1 MDNVKVGN
9 YEIVKEYETG
19 SLYGMDLESTVIAM
33 ILTKNE
39 LIKELFVEECV
50 FLNPEN
56 RKVLHFMKII
66 YAKRQTLDLDIALTY
81 LPTEDMKSKY
91 MDYVINHSLTYAN
104 FSMFYKYQERLEE
117 IYIDKK
123 LSEYAELYKTN
134 KISSE
139 DFILKIKELEKEN
152 LVVKDTHNKLT
163 PDEILKLIR
172 GKDKLIKFN
181 RFDMLNQKLKIKK
194 NTINIIA
201 ARPSEGKSALALNL
215 FVDLASTYKCLY
227 FNMEMTKEEVYE
239 RIIGI
244 HSRIKIAKIINP
256 ETDYQDSLVRKNIE
270 DICKLNY
277 EIVNG
282 SKNIKSLIS
291 KIIKEQKEEHLIV
304 FIDYIGYVSYKAGQS
319 DKDRIGEITR
329 MLNDV
334 TKDYD
339 VTIFL
344 IAQINRNG
352 SDVPTMQDLK
362 DSGELEQSAD
372 TIMLIH
378 DENKENTSPEK
389 EIKILVPKCR
399 GGARNIGFKIKYLK
413 ESQRMEEI
421 NENYSFKR

>member
-1 MDNVKVGN
+1 MEYDTG
-9 YEIVKEYETG
+9 YENG
-19 SLYGMDLESTVIAM
+19 LDLESTVIAM
-33 ILTKNE
+33 IFAKEE
-39 LIKELFVEECV
+39 LIKELFIEECV

-56 RKVLHFMKII
+56 RRMIHFLKRAYSVKQSLDMDLLLSLLKDEDKQNKFMNY
-66 YAKRQTLDLDIALTY
+66 YA
-81 LPTEDMKSKY
+81 E
-91 MDYVINHSLTYAN
+91 HSILFPN

-117 IYIDKK
+117 IYIDTK
-123 LSEYAELYKTN
+123 LTELADKYKN
-134 KISSE
+134 GKISSE
-139 DFILKIKELEKEN
+139 DFVLKIKELEKEN
-152 LVVKDTHNKLT
+152 LVVKDTHDKLT
-163 PDEILKLIR
+163 PDEMLKLIR

-181 RFDMLNQKLKIKK
+181 RFDVLNQKLKIKK

-244 HSRIKIAKIINP
+244 HSRIKIANIIKP
-256 ETDYQDSLVRKNIE
+256 ETDYQDSLIKQNAEEIY
-270 DICKLNY
+270 KLNY

-291 KIIKEQKEEHLIV
+291 KIIKEQKDEHLIV
-304 FIDYIGYVSYKAGQS
+304 FIDYVGYVSNKAGQS

-352 SDVPTMQDLK
+352 TDMPTMKDLK

-372 TIMLIH
+372 TILLIH
-378 DENKENTSPEK
+378 DELKDSPSLEK
-389 EIKILVPKCR
+389 PIKILVPKCR
-399 GGARNIGFKIKYLK
+399 GGARNTSFGLRYLK
-413 ESQRMEEI
+413 ECQRMEEI
-421 NENYSFKR
+421 NESFIIKK

>member
-1 MDNVKVGN
+1 MS
-9 YEIVKEYETG
+9 YETG
-19 SLYGMDLESTVIAM
+19 YENGLDLEDTVIAM
-33 ILTKNE
+33 LFAKDE
-39 LIKELFVEECV
+39 LVKELFIEECV
-50 FLNPEN
+50 FLKPEN
-56 RKVLHFMKII
+56 RRMVHFLKKAYSI
-66 YAKRQTLDLDIALTY
+66 KQSLD
-81 LPTEDMKSKY
+81 
-91 MDYVINHSLTYAN
+91 MDLLLSLLKDDDKQNKFINYYVEHSILFPN

-117 IYIDKK
+117 IYIDTK
-123 LSEYAELYKTN
+123 LTELADKYKN
-134 KISSE
+134 GKISSE
-139 DFILKIKELEKEN
+139 DFVLKIKELEKEN
-152 LVVKDTHNKLT
+152 LVVKDNHNKLT
-163 PDEILKLIR
+163 PDEMLKLIR

-181 RFDMLNQKLKIKK
+181 RLDVFNRQLKIKK

-239 RIIGI
+239 RILGI
-244 HSRIKIAKIINP
+244 QSRIKIANIVKP
-256 ETDYQDSLVRKNIE
+256 ETEYQDGIIKKGAEEVY
-270 DICKLNY
+270 KLNY

-291 KIIKEQKEEHLIV
+291 KIIKEQKEEHLVV
-304 FIDYIGYVSYKAGQS
+304 FIDYVGYVSNKVGQS
-319 DKDRIGEITR
+319 DKDRIGEVTR

-352 SDVPTMQDLK
+352 TDIPTMRDLK

-378 DENKENTSPEK
+378 DENKANTSSDK
-389 EIKILVPKCR
+389 IIKIIVPKCR
-399 GGARNIGFKIKYLK
+399 GGARNINFQIRYLK
-413 ESQRMEEI
+413 ECQRMEET
-421 NENYSFKR
+421 NENFGFKR

>member
-1 MDNVKVGN
+1 MEYDTG
-9 YEIVKEYETG
+9 YENG
-19 SLYGMDLESTVIAM
+19 LDLESTVIAM
-33 ILTKNE
+33 IFAKEE
-39 LIKELFVEECV
+39 LIKELFIEECV

-56 RKVLHFMKII
+56 RRMIHFLKRAYSVKQSLDMDLLLSLLKDEDKQNKFMNY
-66 YAKRQTLDLDIALTY
+66 YA
-81 LPTEDMKSKY
+81 E
-91 MDYVINHSLTYAN
+91 HSILFPN

-117 IYIDKK
+117 IYIDTK
-123 LSEYAELYKTN
+123 LTELADKYKN
-134 KISSE
+134 GKISSE
-139 DFILKIKELEKEN
+139 DFVLKIKELEKEN
-152 LVVKDTHNKLT
+152 LVVKDTHDKLT
-163 PDEILKLIR
+163 PDEMLKLIR

-181 RFDMLNQKLKIKK
+181 RFDVLNQKLKIKK

-215 FVDLASTYKCLY
+215 FVDLASNYKCLY

-244 HSRIKIAKIINP
+244 YSRIKIANIIKP
-256 ETDYQDSLVRKNIE
+256 ETDYQDSLIKQNAEEIY
-270 DICKLNY
+270 KLNY

-291 KIIKEQKEEHLIV
+291 KIIKEQKDEHLIV
-304 FIDYIGYVSYKAGQS
+304 FIDYVGYVSNKAGQS

-352 SDVPTMQDLK
+352 TDMPTMKDLK

-372 TIMLIH
+372 TILLIH
-378 DENKENTSPEK
+378 DELKDSPSLEK
-389 EIKILVPKCR
+389 PIKILVPKCR
-399 GGARNIGFKIKYLK
+399 GGARNTSFGLRYLK
-413 ESQRMEEI
+413 ECQRMEEI
-421 NENYSFKR
+421 NESFIIKK